1 MNYRM
6 IARVLGWIL
15 LIYAA
20 LMLLPLAAGLWYRE
34 SVLNFLVTI
43 GLTAALGGLLLI
55 PKPASNSLV
64 ARDGFVI
71 VGIGWIAIS
80 LLGALPFV
88 FSGSIPRYVDAVFE
102 TASGLTTTGA
112 TVVTDI
118 AGMTAHHRGDMFWR
132 LFNHWIGGMGVLVFL
147 MAVLPMSGEHSMH
160 IMRAEVPGPVVGK
173 LVPRARKTARV
184 LYLIYIGLT
193 LAETVLLLCGG
204 MSFYDALLHACSTA
218 GTGGFSTHPE
228 SIGGFGSAYIESVVT
243 VFMFLFG
250 VNFNLYFLIFIG
262 HWKEALKS
270 AELHWYLGI
279 IFGSVLLL
287 SLGIYK
293 IYGSLGETLH
303 QAFFNVGTLM
313 STTGFGTVDFTET
326 WPEYGKW
333 ILMLLMLCG
342 ACAGSTGGGIKVS
355 RLIILCKSGR
365 AELRQMIRPRSVLRV
380 EMDSKRVERST
391 VKAATTFF
399 AMYMAL
405 LLLFSFLVS
414 LDGVDIATSF
424 TAALSCLSNIG
435 PGMTRAIGPA
445 GSFAFFS
452 DGTKLLLSLAM
463 LMGRLE
469 IYPIL
474 VLLSPRTWKR

>member
-6 IARVLGWIL
+6 ICRVLGWIL

-20 LMLLPLAAGLWYRE
+20 LMLLPLAAGLWYGE
-34 SVLNFLVTI
+34 NVLNFIIAI
-43 GLTAALGGLLLI
+43 GITGALGGLLLI
-55 PKPASNSLV
+55 PKPRTNSLV

-71 VGIGWIAIS
+71 VGLGWIGIS

-88 FSGSIPRYVDAVFE
+88 LSGSIPRYVDAVFE
-102 TASGLTTTGA
+102 TASGLSTTGA

-118 AGMTAHHRGDMFWR
+118 GGMAQNYRGDMFWR
-132 LFNHWIGGMGVLVFL
+132 LFTHWIGGMGVLVFL

-160 IMRAEVPGPVVGK
+160 IMRAEIPGPTVGK
-173 LVPRARKTARV
+173 LVPRAKKTARV

-193 LAETVLLLCGG
+193 LTEALLLLCGG
-204 MSFYDALLHACSTA
+204 MCFYEALGHAFSTA
-218 GTGGFSTHPE
+218 GTGGFSTNPA
-228 SIGGFGSAYIESVVT
+228 SIGGFGSSYIETVIT
-243 VFMFLFG
+243 VFMLLFG
-250 VNFNLYFLIFIG
+250 VNFNLYFLILIG
-262 HWKEALKS
+262 HWKDALKS
-270 AELHWYLGI
+270 EELHWYLGI
-279 IFGSVLLL
+279 IFGGALLL
-287 SLGIYK
+287 SLGTRK
-293 IYGSLGETLH
+293 IFGRFGLALH
-303 QAFFNVGTLM
+303 QAFFNIGALL
-313 STTGFGTVDFTET
+313 STTGFGTVDFTD
-326 WPEYGKW
+326 WPEYCKW
-333 ILMLLMLCG
+333 FLMFLMFCG
-342 ACAGSTGGGIKVS
+342 GCAGSTGGGIKLS
-355 RLIILCKSGR
+355 RLMILGKWEIS
-365 AELRQMIRPRSVLRV
+365 ELRQMIRPRSVVRV
-380 EMDSKRVERST
+380 QLDGKRVERST
-391 VKAATTFF
+391 VKAAATFF
-399 AMYMAL
+399 ALYMAL

-452 DGTKLLLSLAM
+452 DRTKLLLSLAM

>member
-1 MNYRM
+1 M

-20 LMLLPLAAGLWYRE
+20 LMFLPVIAGLWYHE
-34 SVLNFLVTI
+34 NVLNFLLTMA
-43 GLTAALGGLLLI
+43 LTAGLGALLLL
-55 PKPASNSLV
+55 PKPRSNSLV
-64 ARDGFVI
+64 SRDGFVI
-71 VGIGWIAIS
+71 VGIGWISIS

-88 FSGSIPRYVDAVFE
+88 LSGSIPRYVDAVFE

-112 TVVTDI
+112 TVVKDI
-118 AGMTAHHRGDMFWR
+118 AFMTAHHRGDMFWR
-132 LFNHWIGGMGVLVFL
+132 CFTHWIGGMGVLVFL

-160 IMRAEVPGPVVGK
+160 IMRAEVPGPTVGK
-173 LVPRARKTARV
+173 LVPRARQTARV

-193 LAETVLLLCGG
+193 LTETVLLLCGG

-218 GTGGFSTHPE
+218 GTGGFSTNPG
-228 SIGGFGSAYIESVVT
+228 SIGGFHSTYIETVVT

-250 VNFNLYFLIFIG
+250 VNFNLYFLILIG
-262 HWKEALKS
+262 HGRDALKS
-270 AELHWYLGI
+270 EELHWYLGI

-287 SLGIYK
+287 TLGIRK
-293 IYGSLGETLH
+293 LYGSLGEAVH

-313 STTGFGTVDFTET
+313 STTGFGTVDFTRD
-326 WPEYGKW
+326 WPEYCKW

-342 ACAGSTGGGIKVS
+342 ACAGSTGGGIKIS

-365 AELRQMIRPRSVLRV
+365 AELLQMIRPRSVMRV
-380 EMDSKRVERST
+380 EMDGRRVEHST

-399 AMYMAL
+399 AVYIAL
-405 LLLFSFLVS
+405 LLFFSAVVS
-414 LDGVDIATSF
+414 LDGADIPTSL

-452 DGTKLLLSLAM
+452 DRTKLLLTAAM

-474 VLLSPRTWKR
+474 VLLIPRTWKR

>member
-6 IARVLGWIL
+6 ITRVLGWIL

-20 LMLLPLAAGLWYRE
+20 LMLLPLAAGLWYGE
-34 SVLNFLVTI
+34 NVMNFVFSIGVTA
-43 GLTAALGGLLLI
+43 GLGGLLLL
-55 PKPASNSLV
+55 PRPRTNTLV

-71 VGIGWIAIS
+71 VGLGWLFIS

-112 TVVTDI
+112 TVVADI
-118 AGMTAHHRGDMFWR
+118 DGMTAHYRGDMFWR
-132 LFNHWIGGMGVLVFL
+132 CFNHWVGGMGVLVFL

-160 IMRAEVPGPVVGK
+160 IMRAEVPGPTVGK

-193 LAETVLLLCGG
+193 LTETFFLLLGG
-204 MSFYDALLHACSTA
+204 MSFYDALLHSFSTA
-218 GTGGFSTHPE
+218 GTGGFSTNSA
-228 SIGGFGSAYIESVVT
+228 SIGGFGSAYIESVAT

-250 VNFNLYFLIFIG
+250 VNFNLYYLILIG
-262 HWKEALKS
+262 HWKDALKS
-270 AELHWYLGI
+270 EELHWYLGI
-279 IFGSVLLL
+279 IFGCVLLL
-287 SLGIYK
+287 TLGIRNL
-293 IYGSLGETLH
+293 YGGFRGALH

-313 STTGFGTVDFTET
+313 STTGFGTVDFTES
-326 WPEYGKW
+326 WPEYCKW

-355 RLIILCKSGR
+355 RLIILVKSGI
-365 AELRQMIRPRSVLRV
+365 AELRQMIRPRNVVRV
-380 EMDSKRVERST
+380 ELDGKRVERST
-391 VKAATTFF
+391 VKATATFF
-399 AMYMAL
+399 SIYIAM
-405 LLLFSFLVS
+405 LLFFSVMTS
-414 LDGVDIATSF
+414 LDGVDIPTSF

-445 GSFAFFS
+445 GSFVFFS
-452 DGTKLLLSLAM
+452 DRTKMLLSLAM

-469 IYPIL
+469 LYPIL
-474 VLLSPRTWKR
+474 VLLNPRTWKR

>member
-20 LMLLPLAAGLWYRE
+20 LMLLPLAAGLWYGE

-43 GLTAALGGLLLI
+43 GLTAALGGLLLL
-55 PKPASNSLV
+55 PKPRTNSLV

-88 FSGSIPRYVDAVFE
+88 ISGSIPRYVDALFE
-102 TASGLTTTGA
+102 TASGLSTTGA

-118 AGMTAHHRGDMFWR
+118 GGMTRNYRGDMFWR
-132 LFNHWIGGMGVLVFL
+132 LFTHWIGGMGVLVFL

-160 IMRAEVPGPVVGK
+160 IMRAEIPGPTVGK
-173 LVPRARKTARV
+173 LVPRARKTALT

-193 LAETVLLLCGG
+193 LVETVFLLCGG

-218 GTGGFSTHPE
+218 GTGGFSTNPD
-228 SIGGFGSAYIESVVT
+228 SIGGFHSTYIETVIT

-250 VNFNLYFLIFIG
+250 VNFNLYFLLLIG
-262 HWKEALKS
+262 HWKDALKNE
-270 AELHWYLGI
+270 ELHWYLGI
-279 IFGSVLLL
+279 IACAALLLTLGIRKLYGSV
-287 SLGIYK
+287 
-293 IYGSLGETLH
+293 GESLH
-303 QAFFNVGTLM
+303 QAYFNIGALL
-313 STTGFGTVDFTET
+313 STTGFGTVDFTKD
-326 WPEYGKW
+326 WPEYCKW
-333 ILMLLMLCG
+333 ILILLMFCG
-342 ACAGSTGGGIKVS
+342 GCAGSTGGGIKLS
-355 RLIILCKSGR
+355 RLMILGKHEV
-365 AELRQMIRPRSVLRV
+365 AEIRQMVRPRSVVRV
-380 EMDSKRVERST
+380 QLDGKRVEKST
-391 VKAATTFF
+391 VKAASTFF
-399 AMYMAL
+399 THYMGL
-405 LLLFSFLVS
+405 LLLFSLLVS

-424 TAALSCLSNIG
+424 TASLSCLSNIG
-435 PGMTRAIGPA
+435 PGMTGTIGPA
-445 GSFAFFS
+445 GNFAFFS
-452 DGTKLLLSLAM
+452 DGTKLLLTLAM

-474 VLLSPRTWKR
+474 VLVSRRTWKR

>member
-20 LMLLPLAAGLWYRE
+20 LMLLPMAAGLWYGE

-43 GLTAALGGLLLI
+43 GLTAALGGLLLL
-55 PKPASNSLV
+55 PKPRTNSLV

-88 FSGSIPRYVDAVFE
+88 ISGSIPRYVDALFE
-102 TASGLTTTGA
+102 TASGLSTTGA

-118 AGMTAHHRGDMFWR
+118 GAMTQNHRGDMFWR
-132 LFNHWIGGMGVLVFL
+132 LFTHWIGGMGVLVFL

-160 IMRAEVPGPVVGK
+160 IMRAEIPGPTVGK
-173 LVPRARKTARV
+173 LVPRARKTALT

-193 LAETVLLLCGG
+193 LVETVFLLCGG

-218 GTGGFSTHPE
+218 GTGGFSTNPD
-228 SIGGFGSAYIESVVT
+228 SIGGFHSTYIETVIT

-250 VNFNLYFLIFIG
+250 VNFNLYFLLLIG
-262 HWKEALKS
+262 HWKEALKNE
-270 AELHWYLGI
+270 ELHWYLGI
-279 IFGSVLLL
+279 IACAALLL
-287 SLGIYK
+287 TLGIRK
-293 IYGSLGETLH
+293 IYGSVGESLH
-303 QAFFNVGTLM
+303 QAFFNIGALL
-313 STTGFGTVDFTET
+313 STTGFGTVDFTKD
-326 WPEYGKW
+326 WPEYCKW
-333 ILMLLMLCG
+333 ILMLLMFCG
-342 ACAGSTGGGIKVS
+342 GCAGSTGGGIKLS
-355 RLIILCKSGR
+355 RLMILGKHEV
-365 AELRQMIRPRSVLRV
+365 AEIRQMVRPRSVVRV
-380 EMDSKRVERST
+380 QLDGKRVEKST
-391 VKAATTFF
+391 VKAASTFF
-399 AMYMAL
+399 TLYMGL
-405 LLLFSFLVS
+405 LLLFSLLVS

-424 TAALSCLSNIG
+424 TASLSCLSNIG
-435 PGMTRAIGPA
+435 PGMTGAIGPA
-445 GSFAFFS
+445 GNFAFFS
-452 DGTKLLLSLAM
+452 DGTKLLLTLAM

-474 VLLSPRTWKR
+474 VLVSRRTWKR